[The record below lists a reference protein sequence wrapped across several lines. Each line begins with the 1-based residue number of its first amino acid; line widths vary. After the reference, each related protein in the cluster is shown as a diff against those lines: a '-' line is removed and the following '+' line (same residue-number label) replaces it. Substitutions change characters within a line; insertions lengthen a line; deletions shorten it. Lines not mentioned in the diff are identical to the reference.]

1 MQIIRKANQSD
12 LLALA
17 TINTINWRETYAD
30 ILPDEYLNTLSVSEI
45 QKKWQTFIDSPVTT
59 LQVVEIDNEI
69 AGFVATS
76 DDDQIENATYVD
88 ALHISNR
95 FQRKGL
101 GTKLLNKVLEEA
113 HKHNKRVTIAILKG
127 NENARNLYTKL
138 GAVHL
143 EDFTDHFGSVVT
155 KSERLIW

>member
-12 LLALA
+12 LLAVA
-17 TINTINWRETYAD
+17 TINTRNWRETYTN
-30 ILPDEYLNTLSVSEI
+30 ILPDEYLNTLSVAES
-45 QKKWQTFIDSPVTT
+45 QKKWQKFIENPVTT

-76 DDDQIENATYVD
+76 NDDQIESAIYVD
-88 ALHISNR
+88 ALHISNH

-113 HKHNKRVTIAILKG
+113 HQHNKRVTIAILKG
-127 NENARNLYTKL
+127 NDNARNLYTKL
-138 GAVHL
+138 GATHL
-143 EDFTDHFGSVVT
+143 EDFTDHFGPVVT